1 MSTPPFI
8 LELRKKI
15 GHDLLWLHGVTAC
28 VLDEHGRIL
37 LGRRADT
44 GEWAMV
50 YGIID
55 PGEQPA
61 DAAVREVKEETG
73 VDVVVTDLVSVNS
86 EQRILT
92 YANGDHAQPDV
103 LLPIFAMRRTPA
115 KQHDT
120 RAHGKQRHRCQPR
133 NGYTGIGDERLGI
146 GAIAVLR
153 NTSRTGAARFGS
165 SRRLPPDFHCL
176 PREWSSHCH
185 RDWEFHHRPVSWSR
199 PAY

>member
-1 MSTPPFI
+1 MHRKAPSIDGIWECIFETTKPINRLNRVPG
-8 LELRKKI
+8 LDAESGSETWHTRYDEYGRLRNEPQTA
-15 GHDLLWLHGVTAC
+15 LVTGP
-28 VLDEHGRIL
+28 LPH
-37 LGRRADT
+37 T
-44 GEWAMV
+44 
-50 YGIID
+50 
-55 PGEQPA
+55 
-61 DAAVREVKEETG
+61 VR
-73 VDVVVTDLVSVNS
+73 
-86 EQRILT
+86 
-92 YANGDHAQPDV
+92 PDV